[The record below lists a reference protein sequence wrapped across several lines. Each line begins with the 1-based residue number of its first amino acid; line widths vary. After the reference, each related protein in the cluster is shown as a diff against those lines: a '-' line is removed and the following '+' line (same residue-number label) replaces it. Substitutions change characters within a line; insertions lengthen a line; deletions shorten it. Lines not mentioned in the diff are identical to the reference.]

1 LARTWATDAST
12 SIARWPVAEADRLV
26 TSISIPGASPATSR
40 IELPD
45 GPPGFLS
52 NPAANAAQQWRSPA
66 IQLKQIEEQLA
77 NLRTSMICAFNQLLD
92 LKDLNTG
99 VHSTR
104 LAEWAIHVAC
114 ELGLEERALA
124 DIEVAALLHDI
135 GKVGIPDAILNKPA
149 KLTPEEYALM
159 KKHPEYGWA
168 VLRQVPGFEQASLLT
183 LHHHESFDGKGYPG
197 GLKGEEIPVGS
208 RIVSVIDA
216 FDAMVSSRPY
226 REGLPFEEAARRLT
240 EASGTQF
247 DPAVVKIFLPL
258 ARAAMPAVFAAAGT
272 AVSTAL

>member
-1 LARTWATDAST
+1 MQLDNRQM
-12 SIARWPVAEADRLV
+12 
-26 TSISIPGASPATSR
+26 
-40 IELPD
+40 
-45 GPPGFLS
+45 
-52 NPAANAAQQWRSPA
+52 AAQVAAQLAGAVIPIPPIGVAAPEQVVTYSRAAMGA
-66 IQLKQIEEQLA
+66 IAAPWASADIHVKQMEEQITA
-77 NLRTSMICAFNQLLD
+77 LRSSLICAFNQLLD

-104 LAEWAIHVAC
+104 LAEWALHVAG
-114 ELGLEERALA
+114 ELGLDQSYLA

-135 GKVGIPDAILNKPA
+135 GKIGICDAILNKPA
-149 KLTPEEYALM
+149 KLTAEEYELM

-168 VLRQVPGFEQASLLT
+168 VLRQVPGMERASLII
-183 LHHHESFDGKGYPG
+183 LHHHESYDGRGYPG
-197 GLKGEEIPVGS
+197 GLRGEEIPIGS

-226 REGLPFEEAARRLT
+226 RQGLPFEEAERRLV

-247 DPAVVKIFLPL
+247 DARVVERFLPL
-258 ARAAMPAVFAAAGT
+258 ARAEMASVFAAAGT